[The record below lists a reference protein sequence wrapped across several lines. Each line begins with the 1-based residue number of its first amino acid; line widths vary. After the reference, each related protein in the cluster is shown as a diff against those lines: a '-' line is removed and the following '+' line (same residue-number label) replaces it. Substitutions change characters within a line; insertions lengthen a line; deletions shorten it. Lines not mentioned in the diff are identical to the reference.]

1 MIINSTIVYA
11 LVEEL
16 KQNFSGSKI
25 LEIRA
30 NSDFRKVLFLTRI
43 ETKRQALLISI
54 HPEVYRVEI
63 SDQKRYRKLE
73 NQFLNKNIFSEI
85 IGAKIEAIEQID
97 FDRIIKLSCVKSGE
111 KVSEYELYLEL
122 TGRNSNLI
130 LVNHSDSKIID
141 VLKKAEIKEGSQR
154 TLLPD
159 YTYKL
164 PPPPPQKNPFLI
176 SASEFKQII
185 LSNPNQNLLEL
196 LSKTFLGVDK
206 FLAGEILF
214 LSGLKESVSEKLS
227 DSQLESLWNHFSD
240 IFDKI
245 KERKFYPI
253 VILDEEQQ
261 KTAVSVLDLKSV
273 PTANKIKSDSVAD
286 AVSDY
291 FRIKFTQAEKENLKK
306 QILQILNSQLKKLEA
321 RANNLQAELKENQDY
336 EKFKKFGDL
345 LTIGLDKIQRGQPSL
360 KVADVFDPDSPEIE
374 IPLDPE
380 RSPAKNADNYYRK
393 FRKAKTALQVIE
405 KRLHQTE
412 AEIKIFEELKNQAER
427 AENLGD
433 LEKIKEVLIKKKLMA
448 RKETKKEKSKKKKK
462 TLFRE
467 FFTSVG
473 WKYLVGRNSKENEY
487 LSFRYARPH
496 DFWFHAHTA
505 AGAHVVLVRENRKQ
519 LPPNNTIVETAKI
532 AAYYSKAKGSKKV
545 EVLYTEAKFVKK
557 PRKGKSGTA
566 IVERKKTILVEPKL
580 PEKTNV
586 Y

>member
-11 LVEEL
+11 LTREMN
-16 KQNFSGSKI
+16 KIFAGSKI

-30 NSDFRKVLFLTRI
+30 NSDFKEILFLTRS
-43 ETKRQALLISI
+43 ENKRQALLVSI
-54 HPEVYRVEI
+54 HPEDYRVELL
-63 SDQKRYRKLE
+63 DQKKYRKLE
-73 NQFLNKNIFSEI
+73 NQFPNKNILSELV
-85 IGAKIEAIEQID
+85 GAKIEAIEQVD
-97 FDRIIKLSCVKSGE
+97 FDRIIKLSCVKSGT

-141 VLKKAEIKEGSQR
+141 VLKKVEPKEGSQR

-159 YTYKL
+159 YIYKL

-176 SASEFKQII
+176 SASEFSQII
-185 LSNPNQNLLEL
+185 LSNPKPDLTEL
-196 LSKTFLGVDK
+196 LSKIFLGVDK

-227 DSQLESLWNHFSD
+227 DSQLESLWNNFNNC
-240 IFDKI
+240 FAKI
-245 KERKFYPI
+245 KEHKFHPI
-253 VILDEEQQ
+253 VISDEEQQ
-261 KTAVSVLDLKSV
+261 RLVVSVLDLKSV
-273 PTANKIKSDSVAD
+273 PALNKVKSDSVAD
-286 AVSDY
+286 AISDY

-306 QILQILNSQLKKLEA
+306 QILQIIISQLKKLEA
-321 RANNLQAELKENQDY
+321 RKINLQAELKENQDY

-345 LTIGLDKIQRGQPSL
+345 LTISLDKIQRGQPSL
-360 KVADVFDPDSPEIE
+360 KVADVFDPNSSEIE

-380 RSPAKNADNYYRK
+380 KSAVKNAENYYRK
-393 FRKAKTALQVIE
+393 FRKAKTALQIIQ

-412 AEIKIFEELKNQAER
+412 TEIKIFEELKNQAER
-427 AENLGD
+427 AENLED
-433 LEKIKEVLIKKKLMA
+433 LEKIKEVLIKKKLIA
-448 RKETKKEKSKKKKK
+448 RKETKKEKSKKQKK

-467 FFTSVG
+467 FVTSDG
-473 WKYLVGRNSKENEY
+473 WKVLVGRNSKENEY

-519 LPPNNTIVETAKI
+519 QPPNNTIVETAKI

-545 EVLYTEAKFVKK
+545 EVLWTEAKFVKK
-557 PRKGKSGTA
+557 PRKGKTGTA

-580 PEKTNV
+580 PEM
-586 Y
+586 

>member
-11 LVEEL
+11 LAGEL

-30 NSDFRKVLFLTRI
+30 NSDFKEILFLTRT
-43 ETKRQALLISI
+43 ESRRQALLISI
-54 HPEVYRVEI
+54 HPEDYRIEI
-63 SDQKRYRKLE
+63 LDQKKYRKLE
-73 NQFLNKNIFSEI
+73 NQFSNKNILSEL
-85 IGAKIEAIEQID
+85 IGAKIETIEQID
-97 FDRIIKLSCVKSGE
+97 FDRIIKLSCVKAGE
-111 KVSEYELYLEL
+111 KVSEYDLYLEL

-141 VLKKAEIKEGSQR
+141 VLKKAELKEGSQR

-159 YTYKL
+159 YPYKL

-176 SASEFKQII
+176 SASEFRQTI
-185 LSNPNQNLLEL
+185 LSNLNQNLTEL

-227 DSQLESLWNHFSD
+227 DSQLESLWNNFSD
-240 IFDKI
+240 IFAKI
-245 KERKFYPI
+245 KEHKFYPM
-253 VILDEEQQ
+253 VILDEGQQ
-261 KTAVSVLDLKSV
+261 KLAISVLDLKSV
-273 PTANKIKSDSVAD
+273 PATNKIKSESVAD
-286 AVSDY
+286 AVSEY
-291 FRIKFTQAEKENLKK
+291 FKIKFTQAEKENLKK
-306 QILQILNSQLKKLEA
+306 LILQIINSQLKKLEG
-321 RANNLQAELKENQDY
+321 RKINLQAELKENQDY

-345 LTIGLDKIQRGQPSL
+345 LTISLDKIQRGQPSV

-393 FRKAKTALQVIE
+393 FRKAKTALEVIK

-412 AEIKIFEELKNQAER
+412 AEIKIFGELKNQAES
-427 AENLGD
+427 AVKLED
-433 LEKIKEVLIKKKLMA
+433 LEKIKEILVRKKLLV
-448 RKETKKEKSKKKKK
+448 KKEAKEKKSAKQKK

-467 FFTSVG
+467 FVTSDG
-473 WKYLVGRNSKENEY
+473 WKVLVGRNSKENEY

-557 PRKGKSGTA
+557 PRKGKTGTA

-580 PEKTNV
+580 PEERSTS
-586 Y
+586 